1 MDEPPKSI
9 LILGAYGFIGS
20 AIANALSSAGH
31 RVIGFGRDIS
41 YGRSILP
48 QIEWQQGD
56 LGQYCDPQSWSP
68 MLRNIDVVINASGI
82 LQSSPGNDVTV
93 TQADA
98 IIALGSACEASGIS
112 CFIQISACG
121 ASDRA
126 QVDFMQSKARAD
138 EYLLASSLNA
148 IIFRPG
154 LVIGRNSY
162 GGTELIRM
170 IGAMPYFTP
179 HLSKMG
185 QVQTISLS
193 EVVDAVA
200 LAVKTQ
206 QEFAGSHDLVEE
218 GSQSLNYIIARHR
231 EWLNF
236 APARWHI
243 PINPFLMKLTAN
255 ISDGLG
261 WLGWRSPLR
270 TNAVCS
276 LIEGVQGDSRQT
288 NAILGRPAKA
298 LNEILND
305 FPAGKQDRVHAR
317 LMLAMPLFL
326 AALVILWLGSGIL
339 GLFKA
344 DEAVALLGQSQL
356 SPLTAKLLV
365 FSGACADIILGL
377 SLLFRK
383 TVRWAL
389 AGTIIVTL
397 VYLSGG
403 VILTPGIWLDPLA
416 PLIKAIAAMGLSI
429 TCLIALD
436 KR

>member
-31 RVIGFGRDIS
+31 QVTGFGRDLS

-48 QIEWQQGD
+48 QIKWRQGD
-56 LGQYCDPQSWSP
+56 LSQYCDPRSWSP
-68 MLRNIDVVINASGI
+68 ILRNIDVVINASGI

-121 ASDRA
+121 ASDQA
-126 QVDFMQSKARAD
+126 PGDFMQSKARAD

-170 IGAMPYFTP
+170 IGATP
-179 HLSKMG
+179 CFAPRLSGMG
-185 QVQTISLS
+185 QVQTIALS
-193 EVVDAVA
+193 EVVEAVA
-200 LAVKTQ
+200 LAVKTP

-218 GSQSLNYIIARHR
+218 ESQSLNCIIERHR

-243 PINPFLMKLTAN
+243 PIGPFLMKLTAS

-261 WLGWRSPLR
+261 WLGWRSPMR
-270 TNAVCS
+270 TNAVRS
-276 LIEGVQGDSRQT
+276 LTEGVQGNSRQT
-288 NAILGRPAKA
+288 NAIFGRPAMS
-298 LNEILND
+298 LNEILNG
-305 FPAGKQDRVHAR
+305 FPAGTQDRVHAR
-317 LMLAMPLFL
+317 LMLAMPLFI
-326 AALVILWLGSGIL
+326 AALILLWLGSGIL
-339 GLFKA
+339 GLFKVE
-344 DEAVALLGQSQL
+344 EAAALRGQPRF
-356 SPLTAKLLV
+356 SPVTANLLV
-365 FSGACADIILGL
+365 ISGACADIILGL
-377 SLLFRK
+377 GLLFRK

-389 AGTIIVTL
+389 LGTIIVTL
-397 VYLSGG
+397 TYLSGG
-403 VILTPGIWLDPLA
+403 AILTPGLWLDPLA